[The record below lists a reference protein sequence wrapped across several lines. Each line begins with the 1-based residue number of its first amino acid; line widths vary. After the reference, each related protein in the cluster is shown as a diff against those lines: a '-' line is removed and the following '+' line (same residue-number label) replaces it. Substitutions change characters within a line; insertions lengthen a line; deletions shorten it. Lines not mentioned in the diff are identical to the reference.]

1 MITHR
6 NMGFPPLILLIT
18 LVVFVMMI
26 FVLIVIVS
34 GAALYAQAKSN
45 STTTTT
51 TTPHVTIAFV
61 GDTSPI
67 AGIDHVSVAGI
78 TTYNAASSSR
88 NTEQKIITV
97 SWGDGTSSQ
106 SKITRIPSS
115 SEGKW
120 GPLYHKYD
128 SATASNPYAIVA
140 TLDVLSSSSSNKG
153 FVQIKS
159 EPYLINVQKGPI
171 TGYSSDSLRS
181 NIGLVPKN
189 NELLFNAISQLGN
202 IIALSVIV
210 SVTAC
215 SLCMVGHVRRHSE
228 KMIPTI
234 DAYRDEKQN
243 HYTNT
248 RTFGKSK

>member
-1 MITHR
+1 
-6 NMGFPPLILLIT
+6 MGYPPLILLFT

-26 FVLIVIVS
+26 FVLIVIVA
-34 GAALYAQAKSN
+34 GAALYAQAISGTTT
-45 STTTTT
+45 TTTTT

-106 SKITRIPSS
+106 SKITRISSS

-140 TLDVLSSSSSNKG
+140 TLDVLSSSSSNNKG
-153 FVQIKS
+153 IVQIKS

-189 NELLFNAISQLGN
+189 NELLFNPISHLVN
-202 IIALSVIV
+202 IIALSVIG
-210 SVTAC
+210 SVTTC
-215 SLCMVGHVRRHSE
+215 SLCMVRHMRRRSE
-228 KMIPTI
+228 NMIPTI

>member
-1 MITHR
+1 
-6 NMGFPPLILLIT
+6 
-18 LVVFVMMI
+18 MMI

-45 STTTTT
+45 STTTT
-51 TTPHVTIAFV
+51 PHVTIAFV

-67 AGIDHVSVAGI
+67 ADIDHVSVAGI
-78 TTYNAASSSR
+78 TTYNAESSSR

-97 SWGDGTSSQ
+97 SWGDGTSSR

-159 EPYLINVQKGPI
+159 EPYIINVHKGPI

-202 IIALSVIV
+202 IIVIV

-215 SLCMVGHVRRHSE
+215 SLCMVRHVRRHSE

>member
-1 MITHR
+1 
-6 NMGFPPLILLIT
+6 
-18 LVVFVMMI
+18 MI
-26 FVLIVIVS
+26 FVLIVIGA
-34 GAALYAQAKSN
+34 GAALYVQAISDTT
-45 STTTTT
+45 TTTTT

-106 SKITRIPSS
+106 SKITRISSS
-115 SEGKW
+115 SEGEW

-128 SATASNPYAIVA
+128 SATSSNPYAIVA
-140 TLDVLSSSSSNKG
+140 TLDVLSSSSSNNKG
-153 FVQIKS
+153 IVQIKS

-181 NIGLVPKN
+181 NMGLVPKN
-189 NELLFNAISQLGN
+189 NELLFNPISHWGN
-202 IIALSVIV
+202 IIALSVIG
-210 SVTAC
+210 SVTTC
-215 SLCMVGHVRRHSE
+215 SLCMVRHMRRSGQ
-228 KMIPTI
+228 KMIPTT